1 RSGDRATTGDR
12 LLLFPAPRRG
22 LTMSRSGERGT
33 RPLMLLRTAPVRGLT
48 PRGADMA
55 DKGFTPEKPTD
66 GAGPAAAPPPG
77 ILMQAAPGARQA
89 LTLLLLINL
98 FNYIDRQ
105 VLAAVEPDIRKHFL
119 AEDSPGA
126 AFWLGLNDNP
136 KFWTGCLSM
145 AFLVCYMLLS
155 P

>member
-1 RSGDRATTGDR
+1 
-12 LLLFPAPRRG
+12 
-22 LTMSRSGERGT
+22 
-33 RPLMLLRTAPVRGLT
+33 APVRGLT

-155 P
+155 PVFGWLADRTSRWMLVGVGVAVWTLASGGSGLATTF